1 MGETQEER
9 DRLARKRENEKIKK
23 EKDVSEKHYHLVQQF
38 DLFFFEVFF
47 SFDFDIEEGKI
58 KSKHILYIFNIMW

>member
-47 SFDFDIEEGKI
+47 
-58 KSKHILYIFNIMW
+58 HLTLILKKERLKASIFYIYLI